1 MRDSAQREEVK
12 WDRIHSSKRPQ
23 KCEAETL
30 GSTDRKGEEQP
41 GRRPGRKLRA
51 GRKVGAVNKGGPGEA
66 RRIQL
71 QECQELP
78 GRCGSVGALPHT
90 PKGYGLIQVRTH
102 T

>member
-1 MRDSAQREEVK
+1 MRDPVQREEVK
-12 WDRIHSSKRPQ
+12 WGRIHSSKRPQ
-23 KCEAETL
+23 KCETETL
-30 GSTDRKGEEQP
+30 GSTDRKGEEQ
-41 GRRPGRKLRA
+41 PGRKLRA
-51 GRKVGAVNKGGPGEA
+51 GRKVGAVNKGGPGDA

-90 PKGYGLIQVRTH
+90 PKGCGLIQVRTH